1 MPAAVR
7 AGTNLTTVSG
17 MANPS
22 ITIGAPNRGFD
33 STTRDSLVNLYGAR
47 YATIADADAIDQVVK
62 EAFGASAPNSSA
74 ARDIK
79 RANTTYI
86 VATKNRR
93 ADGSPF
99 HSERRNAG
107 WTRKLRSIFSSSIG
121 KSESE
126 QAASEI
132 VGLVG
137 IWTAVDQ
144 AHIVVIATRP
154 SERGKG
160 VGELLLIATLSE
172 AKKIGATN
180 ATLEVRKSNL
190 VARALYR
197 KYGFA
202 DVGIRHKYYHD
213 NREDAIIMSTPSF
226 SNLDYSRSL
235 DRRCLAYTASRGKI
249 EFKAI

>member
-1 MPAAVR
+1 
-7 AGTNLTTVSG
+7 

-22 ITIGAPNRGFD
+22 ITIGASERGFD
-33 STTRDSLVNLYGAR
+33 STTRDSLVNPYGTR

-62 EAFGASAPNSSA
+62 EAFGASAPKSSA

-79 RANTTYI
+79 RENTTYI

-93 ADGSPF
+93 ADGSRF
-99 HSERRNAG
+99 HSEGERNGG
-107 WTRKLRSIFSSSIG
+107 WTRKFRSIFSSSIG

-144 AHIVVIATRP
+144 AHIIVIATRP

-235 DRRCLAYTASRGKI
+235 ERRCLAYTASRGKI

>member
-1 MPAAVR
+1 
-7 AGTNLTTVSG
+7 

-22 ITIGAPNRGFD
+22 ITIGTSERGFD
-33 STTRDSLVNLYGAR
+33 STACDALVNPYGTR

-62 EAFGASAPNSSA
+62 EAFGASAPKSSA
-74 ARDIK
+74 ARDI
-79 RANTTYI
+79 RRENTTYI

-93 ADGSPF
+93 SDGSRF
-99 HSERRNAG
+99 HSEGERNGG
-107 WTRKLRSIFSSSIG
+107 WTRKLRSIFSSSMG

-126 QAASEI
+126 QTASEI

-144 AHIVVIATRP
+144 AHIIVIATRP

-160 VGELLLIATLSE
+160 VGELLLIAMLSE

-202 DVGIRHKYYHD
+202 DVGIRHRYYHD

-226 SNLDYSRSL
+226 SNLDYSRSFE
-235 DRRCLAYTASRGKI
+235 RRCLAYTASRGKI

>member
-1 MPAAVR
+1 
-7 AGTNLTTVSG
+7 

-22 ITIGAPNRGFD
+22 ITVGTSERTYD
-33 STTRDSLVNLYGAR
+33 STARDALVNPYGAR
-47 YATIADADAIDQVVK
+47 YASIADADAIDQVVK
-62 EAFGASAPNSSA
+62 EAFGASAPKSSA

-86 VATKNRR
+86 VATKGRGDNGSFEHS
-93 ADGSPF
+93 DGEVSG
-99 HSERRNAG
+99 G
-107 WTRKLRSIFSSSIG
+107 WSSKFRSIFSSSIG
-121 KSESE
+121 NSELE
-126 QAASEI
+126 QSASKI

-160 VGELLLIATLSE
+160 VGELLLIATISE
-172 AKKIGATN
+172 AVKTGATN

-190 VARALYR
+190 VARSLYR

-226 SNLDYSRSL
+226 SNLDYRRSL
-235 DRRCLAYTASRGKI
+235 KSRCLAYIASRGETELQFDLI
-249 EFKAI
+249 PRLTLSD

>member
-1 MPAAVR
+1 M
-7 AGTNLTTVSG
+7 
-17 MANPS
+17 
-22 ITIGAPNRGFD
+22 GAPERALD
-33 STTRDSLVNLYGAR
+33 PTTRDSLVNPYGTR

-62 EAFGASAPNSSA
+62 EAFGASAPKSSA

-79 RANTTYI
+79 RENTTYI

-93 ADGSPF
+93 ADGSLF
-99 HSERRNAG
+99 HSEGERNAG
-107 WTRKLRSIFSSSIG
+107 WTRKFRSIFSSSMG

-160 VGELLLIATLSE
+160 VGELLLIATLSD

-235 DRRCLAYTASRGKI
+235 ERRCLAYTASRGKI